1 MENYITK
8 DDLLEFRRLLLL
20 DLREVLKESENVN
33 AGLLEQ
39 EWLRSKDVRKFLN
52 ISAATIQNLR
62 VTGKL
67 RSQKVLGS
75 YYYNKNDLL
84 KLFTE

>member
-8 DDLLEFRRLLLL
+8 DDFLEFRRLLLL
-20 DLREVLKESENVN
+20 ELREVLKENVN

-67 RSQKVLGS
+67 RSRKVLGS

-84 KLFTE
+84 KLFSE